1 MVQKQS
7 DPPNNIP
14 NPQTQYHEPT
24 AEEKSVELN
33 AYLTPQ
39 EKEYYDIFISIV
51 SKLQLPNNVKVVKD
65 DTISEFIRTAMAFMS
80 NWYVGSLFVDSNLI
94 GRLPDKK
101 TKREFIAFR
110 TKFMN
115 IPAEVQFEDL
125 RRLGYVKPKQ
135 EK

>member
-1 MVQKQS
+1 
-7 DPPNNIP
+7 
-14 NPQTQYHEPT
+14 
-24 AEEKSVELN
+24 
-33 AYLTPQ
+33 
-39 EKEYYDIFISIV
+39 
-51 SKLQLPNNVKVVKD
+51 
-65 DTISEFIRTAMAFMS
+65 MAFMS